1 MAELVWSSGHQ
12 GHQGTIVM
20 SDNDKL
26 KLRGL
31 RPARIRRPGE
41 PPPKPPPADIVP
53 ELRGKTDKLKFVADA
68 AIVDAINDHHD
79 RLVELSPWFP
89 MTASDSIRSL
99 IMEGARSYS
108 TKFRDEP
115 RNEDEHD

>member
-1 MAELVWSSGHQ
+1 
-12 GHQGTIVM
+12 M
-20 SDNDKL
+20 SDDEKP

-31 RPARIRRPGE
+31 QPARIRRPGE
-41 PPPKPPPADIVP
+41 PPASPLPASLVP
-53 ELRGKTDKLKFVADA
+53 ELRGQTDKLKFVADA

-99 IMEGARSYS
+99 IMEGSRSYAA
-108 TKFRDEP
+108 KFRDEP
-115 RNEDEHD
+115 RNEDADDE